1 MTKVKR
7 KILEDA
13 LNEAK
18 REEDEFKKLSPKEK
32 KQRIAELREKR
43 NVEIEKMKAE
53 KKIDNQI
60 Y

>member
-53 KKIDNQI
+53 KEN
-60 Y
+60 